1 MNQLDVISIK
11 PKRLV
16 WFFVMSQDYNLF
28 DKLVISVFCLSSMW
42 NSKSI
47 FHKQDIYSKN
57 KLITLTWNIKQDKIK
72 KLTITKTKSVDEVPK
87 WIISS

>member
-16 WFFVMSQDYNLF
+16 WFFVMSQDYYLF